1 MPFLLVLLGLI
12 LIVAEFYLP
21 GGIMAVLGAIAI
33 LSGIILFAGETSS
46 LLFLI
51 LFIAG
56 TAIGIGLAIRF
67 ALWKIIHA
75 KPDYSI
81 YSNQD
86 QEGYVASTFDETA
99 IGKIGLVL
107 SDLKPGGFILIN
119 DRQHSA
125 ISISGYISKGKEV
138 IVIGGQE
145 QSLMVKSYKKDSL

>member
-99 IGKIGLVL
+99 IGKIGVVL
-107 SDLKPGGFILIN
+107 SDLKPGGFILID

-138 IVIGGQE
+138 IVIDGQE